1 MIEKT
6 VGRQSLAAQAE
17 PSPQAPHAA
26 LLVDFDNVTMGIR
39 SDLQTQLRKLLN
51 SDIIRGKVSV
61 QRAYADWR
69 RYPQYI
75 VPLTEASI
83 DLIFAPAVGANKKNA
98 TDIRLAIDAL
108 ELVFTRP
115 EIGTF
120 ILLSGDSD
128 FSALVLKLK
137 EYGKFV
143 IGVGIR
149 ESSSDLLVQNCDEYY
164 SYNELTGLAR
174 TGEEE
179 IVRHDPWEL
188 VVEAVQKMLKSGDVM
203 RSDRLKQVMQS
214 IDPNF
219 DEKDAGCNRF
229 SKFVV
234 EAEKRGLLRLTKM
247 ENGQY
252 AVDVGPNANVAVD
265 HQTAT
270 ETKPS
275 TPDTAASSQ
284 RRKRTT
290 RTRSDRETKARTLT
304 LSESFDLLKRALKAV
319 GAVGDE
325 ATVADRA
332 RDGMI
337 EIHGNESDPV
347 FDPKRFQRMLRQAHD
362 ADVIELI
369 KSNGDDYMLKLSV
382 AVAEAT
388 AEAEAEAGA
397 SAATDVAGA
406 VADTTAAA
414 EEEPKKTTKRK
425 TTKRKTTKKKTT
437 KAKAEAGASAATDV
451 AGAVADA
458 TASAE
463 EEPKKAT
470 KRKTTKRKTTKKK
483 AAASAAVAADA
494 AGAVAEAT
502 ASAEGEPKKATKGK
516 TTKRKTTKK
525 KAAASDEPKAAAPIV
540 NPRFRRGSRS
550 AKPKAA
556 TAETSAEPDKQEEAP
571 PPTPSPK
578 VSTGPRTL
586 GMRSGSRR
594 SRQPAKQEPASGES
608 TEKAKAQPEPQTE
621 AAKPPETK
629 LRAEPEPVREEVP
642 KAPAPEVAVKP
653 EPKPEPTPQA
663 KTETT
668 KEPEP
673 DEDGSGLFRKVTAAF
688 QRAMGTAKEEDE

>member
-1 MIEKT
+1 VIEKT
-6 VGRQSLAAQAE
+6 VGRSPLVVQAE
-17 PSPQAPHAA
+17 PTPHAPHAA

-174 TGEEE
+174 TGEGE

-188 VVEAVQKMLKSGDVM
+188 AVEAVQKMLRNGDVM

-214 IDPNF
+214 IDPSF

-247 ENGQY
+247 ENGQH
-252 AVDVGPNANVAVD
+252 AVDVGPNANVRID
-265 HQTAT
+265 HDTTAD
-270 ETKPS
+270 KQPS
-275 TPDTAASSQ
+275 KSATTSTASSQ
-284 RRKRTT
+284 RRRRTT
-290 RTRSDRETKARTLT
+290 RSRTDKEAKVRTLT
-304 LSESFDLLKRALKAV
+304 LSESIDLLKRALMAA

-332 RDGMI
+332 RERMV
-337 EIHGNESDPV
+337 EIHGNESDPI
-347 FDPKRFQRMLRQAHD
+347 FESKRFQRLLRQAHD
-362 ADVIELI
+362 ADAIELI
-369 KSNGDDYMLKLSV
+369 KSGDDDYMLKLSAA
-382 AVAEAT
+382 AVVEMESKKVETESKATDAAEPREETSDATEAT
-388 AEAEAEAGA
+388 AEPKRTTRKK
-397 SAATDVAGA
+397 S
-406 VADTTAAA
+406 TTA
-414 EEEPKKTTKRK
+414 RK
-425 TTKRKTTKKKTT
+425 SSRPRTR
-437 KAKAEAGASAATDV
+437 
-451 AGAVADA
+451 
-458 TASAE
+458 
-463 EEPKKAT
+463 
-470 KRKTTKRKTTKKK
+470 
-483 AAASAAVAADA
+483 AAAKDH
-494 AGAVAEAT
+494 
-502 ASAEGEPKKATKGK
+502 PY
-516 TTKRKTTKK
+516 
-525 KAAASDEPKAAAPIV
+525 
-540 NPRFRRGSRS
+540 
-550 AKPKAA
+550 
-556 TAETSAEPDKQEEAP
+556 
-571 PPTPSPK
+571 
-578 VSTGPRTL
+578 
-586 GMRSGSRR
+586 
-594 SRQPAKQEPASGES
+594 
-608 TEKAKAQPEPQTE
+608 
-621 AAKPPETK
+621 
-629 LRAEPEPVREEVP
+629 
-642 KAPAPEVAVKP
+642 
-653 EPKPEPTPQA
+653 
-663 KTETT
+663 
-668 KEPEP
+668 
-673 DEDGSGLFRKVTAAF
+673 
-688 QRAMGTAKEEDE
+688 

>member
-406 VADTTAAA
+406 VAD
-414 EEEPKKTTKRK
+414 
-425 TTKRKTTKKKTT
+425 
-437 KAKAEAGASAATDV
+437 
-451 AGAVADA
+451 A

-470 KRKTTKRKTTKKK
+470 KR
-483 AAASAAVAADA
+483 
-494 AGAVAEAT
+494 
-502 ASAEGEPKKATKGK
+502 K

>member
-425 TTKRKTTKKKTT
+425 TTKRKTTKKK
-437 KAKAEAGASAATDV
+437 
-451 AGAVADA
+451 
-458 TASAE
+458 
-463 EEPKKAT
+463 
-470 KRKTTKRKTTKKK
+470 
-483 AAASAAVAADA
+483 AADA
-494 AGAVAEAT
+494 EAEAAAAAAAVAEAT